1 MASGV
6 GSPRSQ
12 GDTTVSE
19 DVVGEPGGR
28 VTTLFFAKAG
38 LAKAATA
45 VAAARNFKTE
55 RRIFHLIE

>member
-1 MASGV
+1 
-6 GSPRSQ
+6 
-12 GDTTVSE
+12 VSE

-45 VAAARNFKTE
+45 VAAARNLKTE
-55 RRIFHLIE
+55 RRIFHLVE